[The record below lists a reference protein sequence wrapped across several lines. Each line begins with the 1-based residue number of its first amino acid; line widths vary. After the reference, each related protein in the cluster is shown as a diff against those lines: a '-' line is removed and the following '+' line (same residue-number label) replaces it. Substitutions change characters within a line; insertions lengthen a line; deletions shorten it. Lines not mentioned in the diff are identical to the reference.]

1 MRTFRFPRAT
11 ILLMSLTLVAV
22 FLAIDTGRDLRLA
35 SGIPVAQ
42 ALFAAALRVLWGFVV
57 MSVVGGAIYLI
68 LFALKQSGVQRFSD
82 MQTWPNRK

>member
-11 ILLMSLTLVAV
+11 ILLMSLTLVGV

-35 SGIPVAQ
+35 SGIPLVQ
-42 ALFAAALRVLWGFVV
+42 ALFASVLKVIWGFVV
-57 MSVVGGAIYLI
+57 MSVVGAVIYAI
-68 LFALKQSGVQRFSD
+68 LFALKQSGVQRLSD